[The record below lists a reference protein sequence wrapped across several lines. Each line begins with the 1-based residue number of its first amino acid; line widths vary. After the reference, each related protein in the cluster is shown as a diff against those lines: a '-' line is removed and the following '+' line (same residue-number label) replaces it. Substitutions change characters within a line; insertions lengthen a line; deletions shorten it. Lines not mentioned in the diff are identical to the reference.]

1 MKEILYFIWTILM
14 TIGFGYIIYA
24 FIRDDIR
31 NERER
36 KAEMLKQ

>member
-1 MKEILYFIWTILM
+1 M